1 MEQVTLVGLGA
12 SMATL
17 TAEGDKALREAARIV
32 GARRLLDAL
41 PPDYTAQR
49 MAATRFEDVLAAVL
63 DAPGP
68 CAALYSGD
76 TGFYSGAAGLLER
89 LAQRG
94 ISARVVPGIS
104 SVQLLAARLGRP
116 WQDWK
121 LVSAHGTGCDPVAAV
136 CQGKPAFFLTGGKG
150 TGPADLCARLAE
162 AGLGD
167 LPVMVGENLACP
179 GEAITTGTAAELA
192 GKAFGPLAVLL
203 AQPAPRAAAR
213 TPGWPDG
220 TFTRAEA
227 IPMTKQA
234 IRAQALAQLALRP
247 GETAW
252 DVGAGT
258 GSVSLELAFANGGA
272 PVYAVECLPEACALI
287 EENRRRLGGWNIRVV
302 EGKAPEALAGLPA
315 PDAVFIGGTRGQLEP
330 ILAAAWQAN
339 PDARVCITAV
349 TVETLAAAV
358 AGITALGRK
367 AQVTQIGAAHT
378 GEGKIHLLRAENPI
392 FLITAHG

>member
-12 SMATL
+12 SMDTL

-63 DAPGP
+63 EAPGP

-89 LAQRG
+89 LAQKE
-94 ISARVVPGIS
+94 IPARVVPGIS

-162 AGLGD
+162 AGLGE
-167 LPVMVGENLACP
+167 LPVTVGENLACP

-234 IRAQALAQLALRP
+234 IRAEALAQLAIRP

-272 PVYAVECLPEACALI
+272 PVYAVECLPQACDLI
-287 EENRRRLGGWNIRVV
+287 RENRRRLGGWNVHVV
-302 EGKAPEALAGLPA
+302 EGKAPAALEGLPA
-315 PDAVFIGGTRGQLEP
+315 PDAVFVGGTRGQLDL
-330 ILAAAWQAN
+330 ILDAAWKAN
-339 PDARVCITAV
+339 PAARVCITAV

-358 AGITALGRK
+358 AGITAQGRK

-378 GEGKIHLLRAENPI
+378 GDGKIHLLRAENPI
-392 FLITAHG
+392 FLITAHP